1 MRLLFGVERE
11 ERMSK
16 RITWRA
22 NALICI
28 IIILG
33 FSLTSYIS
41 YHSNREAF
49 EQDAE
54 RVSILTSE
62 GIASEINTQFN
73 RPIDV
78 SLTMANDSL
87 LKGYLNS
94 EQSHIGDSSYEESLR
109 EYLEAYREKYGF
121 DSVFLVSSATK
132 RYYHFN
138 GIDRTLDRGNPE
150 NNWYYAFLDSAD
162 EYALNID
169 NDEATNNEITVFVNC
184 RILNDDGSTQG
195 IVGVDFRIDNLR
207 ALFSEYEKQTATR
220 AYLVNI
226 DGFVEVSTDIRGEEK
241 ANLFADSA
249 FSGSKIQ
256 ALDSSGQRQSSWYS
270 SSRGSGYLVSQYMPY
285 LNWSLIVDHDTS
297 ELDAQIAQQFAVAI
311 FVITVVITL
320 VLVATTSIFRRYNRL
335 MVQQAAAVEQERKT
349 VFQEAAEQL
358 YDNIYEVDVTHDC
371 AANDQAQRYFE
382 SFGAKPETPFSEVL
396 VLLARHQ
403 VKEEFR
409 QQYLEMFLPESVLA
423 AYRRGEVQLVFDF
436 PMTTDG
442 ENYSWARINAH
453 LFIWSEDNSVHMLVY
468 RQNIDEEKR
477 REHAM
482 IEQMQRDPLTGL
494 YNKGATQE
502 RIHTLLAEMTHE
514 PFAFLILDIDD
525 FKSVND
531 RFGHGVGDAVLSE
544 FAQIVSG
551 QFHHEDVVGRIGGD
565 EFVAFVP
572 MSGVSEA
579 KKKATELME
588 ALCKDVVTD
597 SGVCRL
603 SASLGIALTPPH
615 ERDFETLY
623 RHADR
628 ALYRAKALGKNRFV
642 IDGDRFFDDDDKNE

>member
-1 MRLLFGVERE
+1 
-11 ERMSK
+11 MSK

-28 IIILG
+28 IIVLG
-33 FSLTSYIS
+33 FALTSYIS

-87 LKGYLNS
+87 LKEYLNS
-94 EQSHIGDSSYEESLR
+94 EQSHMGDSSYAESLR
-109 EYLEAYREKYGF
+109 EYLDAYREKYGF
-121 DSVFLVSSATK
+121 DSVFLASAATK

-150 NNWYYAFLDSAD
+150 NNWYYSFLDGFD
-162 EYALNID
+162 EYELNID
-169 NDEATNNEITVFVNC
+169 NDEATSNEITVFVNC
-184 RILNDDGSTQG
+184 RILNDAGSTLG
-195 IVGVDFRIDNLR
+195 IVGVGFRIDNLR
-207 ALFSEYEKQTATR
+207 ALFSEYESQTATR
-220 AYLVNI
+220 AYLVNRE
-226 DGFVEVSTDIRGEEK
+226 GFVEVSTDGRDEDK
-241 ANLFADSA
+241 ANLFVDSA
-249 FSGSKIQ
+249 FAGSRVQ
-256 ALDSSGQRQSSWYS
+256 ALDSSGERQSLWYAS
-270 SSRGSGYLVSQYMPY
+270 PQGSGYLVAQYMPY
-285 LNWSLIVDHDTS
+285 LNWSLVVDHDTS
-297 ELDAQIAQQFAVAI
+297 ELDAQIAQQLVIAI
-311 FVITVVITL
+311 FVIAIVITL
-320 VLVATTSIFRRYNRL
+320 VLVATTSIFRRYNR
-335 MVQQAAAVEQERKT
+335 MIIQQTAAAEQERKT

-371 AANDQAQRYFE
+371 AANEQAQRYFE
-382 SFGAKPETPFSEVL
+382 SFGAEPGAPFSKVL
-396 VLLARHQ
+396 SLLAAHQ

-409 QQYLEMFLPESVLA
+409 QQYLDIFLPTSVLA
-423 AYRRGEVQLVFDF
+423 AYRRGEVQLTFDF

-442 ENYSWARINAH
+442 ERYTWARINAH
-453 LFIWSEDNSVHMLVY
+453 LFTWSEDGSVHMLVY

-482 IEQMQRDPLTGL
+482 IEQMQRDALTGL

-502 RIHTLLAEMTHE
+502 HIRTLLTEMPNE

-525 FKSVND
+525 FKLVND
-531 RFGHGVGDAVLSE
+531 RFGHGAGDEVLSE

-572 MSGVSEA
+572 MSGVAEA

-588 ALCKDVVTD
+588 VLCKDVVTD
-597 SGVCRL
+597 QGVCHF

-615 ERDFETLY
+615 ERDLEALY

-642 IDGDRFFDDDDKNE
+642 IDGDRFFNDDNIG